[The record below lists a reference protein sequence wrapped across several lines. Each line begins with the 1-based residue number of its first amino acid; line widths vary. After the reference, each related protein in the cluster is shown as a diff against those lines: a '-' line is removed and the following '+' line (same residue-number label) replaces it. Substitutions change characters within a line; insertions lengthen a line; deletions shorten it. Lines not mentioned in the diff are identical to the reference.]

1 MDITSQLTIVI
12 PVRIDSKERHE
23 NLDTIISFILDNTQ
37 AEVIVMEADD
47 RQRFIPKITNNKIKY
62 YFKNDCDQI
71 FHHSK
76 YRNELLYLS
85 NTEIVAVWDAD
96 VFIQISQLIKG
107 IRLLKNN
114 TMVVPY
120 DGRAIYLNPDESKGV
135 RKNIDSYINNY
146 NDEALIPVIG
156 RPSVGG
162 IFIVNKLKYL
172 KAGGENENFYGWG
185 PEDAE
190 RFKRIEILQGPVERL
205 TGPLF
210 HLYHPR
216 GINSTFGNDDRDK
229 KNLYE
234 FIKICRMNTHQL
246 KKYIETWE
254 WIL

>member
-23 NLDTIISFILDNTQ
+23 NLNAIILFILNNTQ
-37 AEVIVMEADD
+37 ADIIVMEADD
-47 RQRFIPKITNNKIKY
+47 KQRFIPKITNNKIKY

-96 VFIQISQLIKG
+96 VFICIYQLIKG
-107 IRLLKNN
+107 ITLLKNN

-120 DGRAIYLNPDESKGV
+120 DGRAIYLNPDDSWRV
-135 RKNIDSYINNY
+135 RKNIDSYVCCY
-146 NDEALIPVIG
+146 KDEFLTPVLG

-162 IFIVNKLKYL
+162 VFIVNKFKYL

-210 HLYHPR
+210 HLHHPR
-216 GINSTFGNDDRDK
+216 GINSTFGNNDRDK
-229 KNLYE
+229 KNLNE
-234 FIKICRMNTHQL
+234 FIKICRMNTTQL